1 MSKRRDPNPTFDLF
15 IPLMND
21 LPLKDQREVMERPFF
36 SLQKRKRLKPIEYR
50 SPDGEAWVKVEA
62 MPAYGMATI
71 WDADILIWAASVL
84 NRMKEQGVND
94 LPRTLTTTTYD
105 LLRAIRRGTG
115 GRDYTELQAA
125 LSRLETTSIRTS
137 LRAPKRR
144 TEAQFGWL
152 DGWSLEV
159 DPATEQPR
167 GMTITLSNWVYE
179 GIVSERSLLT
189 MHADYFLLTGG
200 LERAVYR
207 IARKHAGSQRG
218 GWTCRVELLREKA
231 GSDAQPK
238 EFNRMLRKII
248 EADQLPEYTM
258 TMTKTAEGAR
268 QCCSSCAARPRRPSC
283 TPGWR
288 PNASAM
294 SVTRPIAAAPAKWTT
309 LWTASR
315 GAGRAN
321 YRGFTHR
328 CLGNRGKLPRNPGRR
343 VAKERQNRESAP
355 TREQLSGFHPPFDD
369 SNMSPGRPSNRR
381 GFTHHS
387 VGVSPTLLSGFH
399 PPNHGVSPTS
409 GMNKPLNCKA

>member
-189 MHADYFLLTGG
+189 MHVDYFLLTGG

-258 TMTKTAEGAR
+258 TMTKTVEGA
-268 QCCSSCAARPRRPSC
+268 QA
-283 TPGWR
+283 
-288 PNASAM
+288 
-294 SVTRPIAAAPAKWTT
+294 V
-309 LWTASR
+309 LFELR
-315 GAGRAN
+315 GAAEAAELHARLEAERERHERYEADRRRAGEVDDLMDRLA
-321 YRGFTHR
+321 RGGAR
-328 CLGNRGKLPRNPGRR
+328 
-343 VAKERQNRESAP
+343 
-355 TREQLSGFHPPFDD
+355 
-369 SNMSPGRPSNRR
+369 
-381 GFTHHS
+381 
-387 VGVSPTLLSGFH
+387 
-399 PPNHGVSPTS
+399 
-409 GMNKPLNCKA
+409 

>member
-1 MSKRRDPNPTFDLF
+1 MSKRRDPNPEFDFF

-105 LLRAIRRGTG
+105 LLRGIRRGTG
-115 GRDYTELQAA
+115 GRDYSELQAA

-159 DPATEQPR
+159 DAATDQPR

-189 MHADYFLLTGG
+189 MHHDYFLLTGG
-200 LERAVYR
+200 LERALYR
-207 IARKHAGSQRG
+207 VARKHVGQQRG
-218 GWTCRVELLREKA
+218 GWTCRLEVLREKT
-231 GSDAQPK
+231 GSDAAPK
-238 EFNRMLRKII
+238 EFARMVRKII

-258 TMTKTAEGAR
+258 TITKTTEGAP
-268 QCCSSCAARPRRPSC
+268 AA
-283 TPGWR
+283 
-288 PNASAM
+288 
-294 SVTRPIAAAPAKWTT
+294 
-309 LWTASR
+309 LFELR
-315 GAGRAN
+315 GAAEAAELHAKLEADRERRERAEADRLRAQEVDN
-321 YRGFTHR
+321 LMDRLACG
-328 CLGNRGKLPRNPGRR
+328 
-343 VAKERQNRESAP
+343 
-355 TREQLSGFHPPFDD
+355 
-369 SNMSPGRPSNRR
+369 GRP
-381 GFTHHS
+381 
-387 VGVSPTLLSGFH
+387 
-399 PPNHGVSPTS
+399 
-409 GMNKPLNCKA
+409 